1 MTSAELMIQL
11 EDVLHATRDTTSVK
25 EPLAYSLLP
34 TLALLLMPDVRI
46 GTGTITL
53 VLNALTSGILLKV
66 FVYLSLIFARPL
78 MKIMDNV
85 FHVMLVMISL
95 LKDHA
100 FSHLQTLLLLL
111 MPDAR
116 SGRVEFAKSAPLI
129 GSSTTQES
137 AFQFLMNAAPTMSP
151 VDFV

>member
-1 MTSAELMIQL
+1 MVNAFHAMLVMT
-11 EDVLHATRDTTSVK
+11 
-25 EPLAYSLLP
+25 
-34 TLALLLMPDVRI
+34 
-46 GTGTITL
+46 
-53 VLNALTSGILLKV
+53 LLKV
-66 FVYLSLIFARPL
+66 
-78 MKIMDNV
+78 
-85 FHVMLVMISL
+85 HV
-95 LKDHA
+95 